1 MEMEIGLPVVH
12 AIAKNKEKSMRT
24 TLKDSGMSFCTLMMD
39 SHLSMSVD
47 NIDIDMQHP
56 DIQPEDVQTSHDAD
70 LFKDDEDKDDNESG
84 AGHFTDALTH
94 PPTSISQPPTS
105 AMRID
110 KRARDEV
117 VCVDSTNQLP

>member
-1 MEMEIGLPVVH
+1 
-12 AIAKNKEKSMRT
+12 
-24 TLKDSGMSFCTLMMD
+24 MD

-47 NIDIDMQHP
+47 NIDVDMQHP

-70 LFKDDEDKDDNESG
+70 LFEDDEDEDDDESG

-94 PPTSISQPPTS
+94 HPTSISQPPTS
-105 AMRID
+105 ISQPSTSAMRD

-117 VCVDSTNQLP
+117 VRVDSTNQLP